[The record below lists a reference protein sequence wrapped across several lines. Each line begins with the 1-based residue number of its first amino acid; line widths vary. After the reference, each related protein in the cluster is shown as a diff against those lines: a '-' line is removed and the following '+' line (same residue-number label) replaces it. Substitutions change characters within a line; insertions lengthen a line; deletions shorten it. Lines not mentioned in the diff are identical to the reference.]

1 MSPLL
6 SPLLLK
12 LDLHNTWQLKWPHSN
27 DRQTS
32 KKEPVCNAQKMAHYS
47 FSAHFQ
53 VGILHSEQS
62 LAQELLTILIS
73 LFATPPSRGR
83 SEAPTTMSRS
93 STPAGSVFLP
103 TILPLFDL
111 FSRFVV
117 FLPHGQTY
125 SILAFAPL
133 ATCAQILLQVRVTN
147 SSTCIH
153 LTEAR
158 THERARER
166 LWSIVQPRNGEQET
180 R

>member
-1 MSPLL
+1 M
-6 SPLLLK
+6 LK
-12 LDLHNTWQLKWPHSN
+12 MVRD
-27 DRQTS
+27 
-32 KKEPVCNAQKMAHYS
+32 S

-53 VGILHSEQS
+53 VTILHSEQS
-62 LAQELLTILIS
+62 LTQELLQTILIS
-73 LFATPPSRGR
+73 LFAIPPSRGR

-93 STPAGSVFLP
+93 STPAGSVCLS

-111 FSRFVV
+111 FGRFVV
-117 FLPHGQTY
+117 FSSHGQKD